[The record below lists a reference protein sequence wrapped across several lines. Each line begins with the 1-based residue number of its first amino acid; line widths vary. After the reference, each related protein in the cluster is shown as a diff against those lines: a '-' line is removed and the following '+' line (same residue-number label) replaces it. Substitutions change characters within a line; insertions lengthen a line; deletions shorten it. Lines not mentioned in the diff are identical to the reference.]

1 MDISVAL
8 NNARLEATR
17 DFADLGTGNSTILLY
32 STTQPL
38 PGAAEA
44 ADPLVTI
51 TLAKPCGSLISN
63 LLVLEQDAPA
73 GDLIVNTGAA
83 LWGRWINGNGD
94 WMADG
99 DVTDES
105 GAGDFKVVGTA
116 GTTLYAGG
124 KAILGD
130 TGLA

>member
-17 DFADLGTGNSTILLY
+17 DFADLGTGNSTIMLY
-32 STTQPL
+32 GTTQPL
-38 PGAAEA
+38 PGGSET

-51 TLAKPCGSLISN
+51 TLAKPCGSVTGN
-63 LLVLEQDAPA
+63 LLVLEQNAPA
-73 GDLIVNTGAA
+73 GDLIANTGAA
-83 LWGRWINGNGD
+83 LWARWVNGNGD

-105 GAGDFKVVGTA
+105 GAGDFKVAGTT

-124 KAILGD
+124 KAILGT
-130 TGLA
+130 TGLG